1 MTYPLIY
8 ENLHRQDGGKER
20 LNSLLPLSKSVNG
33 NERKSKTITDITTV
47 TPQKKLVTAVK

>member
-20 LNSLLPLSKSVNG
+20 LNGLLPLSKSVNG
-33 NERKSKTITDITTV
+33 NERKSQTITDITTV
-47 TPQKKLVTAVK
+47 TPQKSWLPQ